1 MINGVWL
8 VLLVGG
14 IVWGLITGNGTVVT
28 QSALNGAETAVSLS
42 IKLVG
47 VMCLW
52 LGMMKIAEKA
62 GILRMFARVV
72 RPLSRWLFPSVPSD
86 HPAMGAVVMTITANM
101 LGMGNA
107 ATPFGM
113 KAMEELQSLNR
124 GEKERATS
132 AMCTFLAICAAGFN
146 LVPAT
151 IIALRSASGSAVPG
165 ATIGTTILVSLM
177 ATVSVIVI
185 DRICRRVFAS
195 EDR

>member
-28 QSALNGAETAVSLS
+28 QSALSGAETAVSLS

-124 GEKERATS
+124 GEKDRANP

-151 IIALRSASGSAVPG
+151 IIALRSAAGSAVPG

-185 DRICRRVFAS
+185 DRICRRVFVS
-195 EDR
+195 GDR